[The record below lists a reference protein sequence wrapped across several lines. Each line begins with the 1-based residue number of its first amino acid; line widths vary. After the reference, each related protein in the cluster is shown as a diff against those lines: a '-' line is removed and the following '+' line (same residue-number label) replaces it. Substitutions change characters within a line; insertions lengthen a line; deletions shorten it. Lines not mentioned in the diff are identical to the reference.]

1 MVAGTVKWVD
11 RHLAKLA
18 LLVACLA
25 MAGGLWSYGST
36 LRQACE
42 DRNRRDAQILAG
54 VEIIADDLGADP
66 HTIDPLRKALA
77 PRNCE
82 ALYPLLPL

>member
-1 MVAGTVKWVD
+1 MKWIN

-18 LLVACLA
+18 LLVACA
-25 MAGGLWSYGST
+25 TMAGVVLSYGST

-42 DRNRRDAQILAG
+42 DRNERDTQILAG
-54 VEIIADDLGADP
+54 VEVIADDLGAEP

-77 PRNCE
+77 PRDCVE
-82 ALYPLLPL
+82 LYPLLPL